1 MKIRQQGNPRPAKRP
16 AKKPTNVFH
25 ANLLNPTEVEFV
37 TRESPLEQSEK
48 LRGQW
53 LLDGTVSR
61 KMYAALV
68 DNFPYDLVARL
79 SVFPTPM
86 GAAYAVI
93 TTQIGICQHRFVLP
107 LYEPK
112 VTDFLASVCQWPL
125 NICLGNESDDD
136 ARTYD
141 CALSPG
147 LIKSVLDLG
156 KSLDL
161 QHTAVFI
168 SELPKVLGLLLS
180 PNSIPGS
187 SMTDEAEEVYVS
199 VLMLNRAPT
208 GHPQVEEC
216 ATP

>member
-1 MKIRQQGNPRPAKRP
+1 M
-16 AKKPTNVFH
+16 
-25 ANLLNPTEVEFV
+25 
-37 TRESPLEQSEK
+37 EQRAK

-79 SVFPTPM
+79 SVFPTPT

-93 TTQIGICQHRFVLP
+93 TTQIGTSQHRFVLP
-107 LYEPK
+107 LYLPK
-112 VTDFLASVCQWPL
+112 AIDFLTSVCLGPL

-141 CALSPG
+141 CSLSPG

-156 KSLDL
+156 KSLNL
-161 QHTAVFI
+161 QNTAAFI
-168 SELPKVLGLLLS
+168 SELPKVLGLLS
-180 PNSIPGS
+180 QNSIPGS